1 MGGVSRASIIFLRKW
16 NPFCSSSKES
26 IATMRWPTN
35 VQSDDDSKET
45 QKIILCVTKDAR
57 GRTTNVALLR
67 SEATQMIKKQAL
79 EFHTRSTTPQ
89 SVQACRRK
97 NAPPSFTVDKKH
109 LKMCHTFFSL
119 LWTAI
124 QIEFWQEFGGPES
137 SEFFL
142 NFFPLCKKHTPDAL
156 QEWKKLC
163 TLCEWEGFLKTLYIS
178 FYNLGTWQFA
188 FIRAH
193 RTIDVQSENK
203 EPIKVKYLVVQVV
216 NSGKSLITVVT
227 HL

>member
-1 MGGVSRASIIFLRKW
+1 MTDKCAKRRRLKR
-16 NPFCSSSKES
+16 
-26 IATMRWPTN
+26 
-35 VQSDDDSKET
+35 DSKDYS
-45 QKIILCVTKDAR
+45 VTKDAR
-57 GRTTNVALLR
+57 WGTTNVALLR

-137 SEFFL
+137 SKFFL

>member
-1 MGGVSRASIIFLRKW
+1 MTDKCAKRRRLKRDSKDYSVCYKRCESCVVEERSDANDKKTSFGIPYPINNPPIRAGMQKKK
-16 NPFCSSSKES
+16 CSSKLHSGQK
-26 IATMRWPTN
+26 TLKN
-35 VQSDDDSKET
+35 VSHFFLYFCELQFKLSFD
-45 QKIILCVTKDAR
+45 
-57 GRTTNVALLR
+57 
-67 SEATQMIKKQAL
+67 
-79 EFHTRSTTPQ
+79 
-89 SVQACRRK
+89 K
-97 NAPPSFTVDKKH
+97 NFGVLNH
-109 LKMCHTFFSL
+109 RNFFSIFSHCVKSTHL
-119 LWTAI
+119 ML
-124 QIEFWQEFGGPES
+124 
-137 SEFFL
+137 
-142 NFFPLCKKHTPDAL
+142 L

-203 EPIKVKYLVVQVV
+203 ETIKVKYLVVQVV

>member
-1 MGGVSRASIIFLRKW
+1 MTDKCAKRRRLKRDSKDYSVCYKRCESCVVEERSDANDKKTSFGIPYPINNPPIRAGMQKKK
-16 NPFCSSSKES
+16 CSSKLHSGQK
-26 IATMRWPTN
+26 TLKN
-35 VQSDDDSKET
+35 VSH
-45 QKIILCVTKDAR
+45 
-57 GRTTNVALLR
+57 
-67 SEATQMIKKQAL
+67 
-79 EFHTRSTTPQ
+79 F
-89 SVQACRRK
+89 
-97 NAPPSFTVDKKH
+97 
-109 LKMCHTFFSL
+109 FFSL

-188 FIRAH
+188 FIRAYGQLMFNQKI
-193 RTIDVQSENK
+193 RS
-203 EPIKVKYLVVQVV
+203 P
-216 NSGKSLITVVT
+216 
-227 HL
+227 

>member
-1 MGGVSRASIIFLRKW
+1 MTDKCAKRRRLKRDSKDYSVCYKRCEREDDECCVVEERSDANDKKTSFGIPYPINNPPIRAGMQKKK
-16 NPFCSSSKES
+16 CSSKLHSGQK
-26 IATMRWPTN
+26 TLKN
-35 VQSDDDSKET
+35 VSHFFFTSVNCNSNWV
-45 QKIILCVTKDAR
+45 L
-57 GRTTNVALLR
+57 
-67 SEATQMIKKQAL
+67 
-79 EFHTRSTTPQ
+79 TRI
-89 SVQACRRK
+89 
-97 NAPPSFTVDKKH
+97 
-109 LKMCHTFFSL
+109 
-119 LWTAI
+119 W
-124 QIEFWQEFGGPES
+124 GPES

-203 EPIKVKYLVVQVV
+203 GKIPCC
-216 NSGKSLITVVT
+216 SGSKFR
-227 HL
+227 